1 MNQRDINLLNKLVS
15 NARAIISNH
24 VAISLGVLI
33 MTGIISDLKY
43 KGIEVNIDLNIFNEV
58 YSLINQY
65 AIGTE
70 RLRYNFEYLEKQ
82 DKELDRIIALYKK
95 QILSKCFEIVNRYG
109 NRNE

>member
-1 MNQRDINLLNKLVS
+1 MDQREINLLNKLVS

-24 VAISLGVLI
+24 VALSLGVLI
-33 MTGIISDLKY
+33 MDGVVSDLKY
-43 KGIEVNIDLNIFNEV
+43 KKIELDIDLNIFKEF

-82 DKELDRIIALYKK
+82 DKKLDRIIALHKSR
-95 QILSKCFEIVNRYG
+95 ILSKCFEIVNKYG

>member
-1 MNQRDINLLNKLVS
+1 MNQREINLLNKLVS

-33 MTGIISDLKY
+33 MTDIISDVKY
-43 KGIEVNIDLNIFNEV
+43 KKIEVDIDLNIFNEV

-82 DKELDRIIALYKK
+82 DKKLDLIIALYKN

>member
-1 MNQRDINLLNKLVS
+1 MNQREINLLNKLVS

-24 VAISLGVLI
+24 VAISLGALI

-43 KGIEVNIDLNIFNEV
+43 KRIELDIDLDIFNEF
-58 YSLINQY
+58 YSLVNQY

-82 DKELDRIIALYKK
+82 DKELDLITTLYKN
-95 QILSKCFEIVNRYG
+95 QILSKCFEIVNKYG